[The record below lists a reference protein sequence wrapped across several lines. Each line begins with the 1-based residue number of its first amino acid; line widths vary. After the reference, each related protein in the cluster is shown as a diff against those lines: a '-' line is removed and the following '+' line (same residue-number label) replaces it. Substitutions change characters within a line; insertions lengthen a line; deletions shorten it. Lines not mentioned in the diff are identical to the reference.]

1 MNSLIVCEGYQDR
14 AFVGAWINWL
24 RKKDNAPVRSVM
36 EEKEQRVRAKGAHV
50 KACGERQLCIA
61 PAGSYEQ
68 VTTHAADLLKANA
81 ALLDRA
87 CIVVDADDQNPAE
100 REKAVTASLRGKGYS
115 GPLDVIIWAPQL
127 ETIIEQALRGL
138 NSAAMTAIDEFLTK
152 AHPTAGTKK
161 ERAFVYCA
169 AWELDNFGESFF
181 GFVWKNAEVRKHLE
195 PLVSA
200 FEPQLRRALGET

>member
-24 RKKDNAPVRSVM
+24 RKKNNAPVRSVM

-87 CIVVDADDQNPAE
+87 CIVVDADDQTAIA
-100 REKAVTASLRGKGYS
+100 REKAVIDSVRGKGYS
-115 GPLDVIIWAPQL
+115 GPLEVVVWAPQL
-127 ETIIEQALRGL
+127 ESIIEQALRGL
-138 NSAAMTAIDEFLTK
+138 NATAMTAIDEFLTK
-152 AHPTAGTKK
+152 AHPTAATKK

-169 AWELDNFGESFF
+169 AWEPDNFGEAFF
-181 GFVWKNAEVRKHLE
+181 GFVWKNEKVREHLE
-195 PLVSA
+195 PLLSS
-200 FEPQLRRALGET
+200 FEPKLIQMLG